1 MHRHAITLGLTLSA
15 LLLTLT
21 GCASEPKRNWARGER
36 LAEAG
41 PSDEAARP
49 RPPKVRMFISPA
61 GEPFRG
67 ENGLAAWFAQAD
79 ANHDGAVTYAEF
91 EADAMRFFKV
101 LDANHDGVIDGFEI
115 QAYERDI
122 APEIAAEPTDD
133 GPGDRPARAA
143 GGGGERRGGGGGREG
158 GSGGQG
164 GREQGAQPI
173 SPPTPPAGQVRA
185 GRLGAARFGLL
196 NEPEPLTNA
205 DEDVDGRVTLA
216 EWKHAT
222 QRRFDRLDKA
232 KTGRL
237 ILSDLL
243 LPPSA
248 KRPPPPRSEPSR

>member
-1 MHRHAITLGLTLSA
+1 MW
-15 LLLTLT
+15 
-21 GCASEPKRNWARGER
+21 AS
-36 LAEAG
+36 
-41 PSDEAARP
+41 
-49 RPPKVRMFISPA
+49 
-61 GEPFRG
+61 
-67 ENGLAAWFAQAD
+67 
-79 ANHDGAVTYAEF
+79 T
-91 EADAMRFFKV
+91 
-101 LDANHDGVIDGFEI
+101 
-115 QAYERDI
+115 
-122 APEIAAEPTDD
+122 T
-133 GPGDRPARAA
+133 
-143 GGGGERRGGGGGREG
+143 
-158 GSGGQG
+158 
-164 GREQGAQPI
+164 
-173 SPPTPPAGQVRA
+173 PPTPPAGQVRA